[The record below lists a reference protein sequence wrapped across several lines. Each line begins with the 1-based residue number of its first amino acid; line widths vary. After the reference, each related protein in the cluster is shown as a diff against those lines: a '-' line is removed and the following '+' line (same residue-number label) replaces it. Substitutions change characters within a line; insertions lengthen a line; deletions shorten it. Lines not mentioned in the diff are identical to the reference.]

1 MLGKVATVAA
11 NTALLLGS
19 ANQYR
24 QWKRAANHIADA
36 QLSVLLRIL
45 ERNADT
51 SFGREHGFQDI
62 TSVAEYQRAAPL
74 SSYEDCETDIARM
87 AGGESN
93 VLTGEPVILFE
104 PTSGSTS
111 ASKLIPYTKS
121 LKLEFQRGIGPWL
134 YTAFTTWPSL
144 LTGKQYWSITPIDE
158 DKPFTDGGIPI
169 GFEED
174 SEYFGALKKKFIQ
187 TVMAV
192 PPAVRR
198 IQDRETFR
206 YLTLLYLL
214 QCRDLSLIS
223 VWNPTFLLLLLEG
236 LPRHAP
242 SLISDIAEGTLTPPN
257 AIATDLKDEI
267 VSSLRQDP
275 GRARELE
282 SLLGACNNDPLW
294 RDSKVRALH
303 EAIWPKLALISCW
316 ADGHSAEYAAALAG
330 FFPNT
335 PIQPKG
341 LLATEGFVSFP
352 LGRKAGAALALTSHF
367 FEFVEADS
375 GGDTTEVRLAQE
387 LELGQIYSVVI
398 TTGGGL
404 YRYRLHDLVEVTGFE
419 GDCPMVR
426 FVGKEDAVVDLFGE
440 KLNESHVRCVAAE
453 QFASHGPPPA
463 FWVIAPEKDGDYSGH
478 YTLFAQWR
486 QSYEDGASTE
496 NLLKKLVAGLEKGL
510 QENYHYRYCREL
522 GQLNQLRGFLIPA
535 ESGNA
540 GARFLEAC
548 SSLGQRLGDVKPVA
562 LHGHRGLSGVFPGKY
577 VGI

>member
-1 MLGKVATVAA
+1 MFGKVATVAA

-45 ERNADT
+45 AKNAET
-51 SFGREHGFQDI
+51 LFGREHGFQDI
-62 TSVAEYQRAAPL
+62 KSVAKYQRAAPL
-74 SSYEDCETDIARM
+74 SSYGDCEPNIARM

-93 VLTGEPVILFE
+93 VLTNEPVILFE

-111 ASKLIPYTKS
+111 ASKFIPYTKS

-134 YTAFTTWPSL
+134 YTTFTTWPGL
-144 LTGKQYWSITPIDE
+144 LTGKQYWSITPIDQG
-158 DKPFTDGGIPI
+158 KPFTDGGIPI

-174 SEYFGALKKKFIQ
+174 SEYFGDLKRKIIQ

-192 PPAVRR
+192 PPAARR

-206 YLTLLYLL
+206 YVTLLYLL

-223 VWNPTFLLLLLEG
+223 VWNPAFLLLLLEG
-236 LPRHAP
+236 LRRHAP
-242 SLISDIAEGTLTPPN
+242 ALISDIAEGVLTPPN
-257 AIATDLKDEI
+257 AIEPDIKQEI
-267 VSSLRQDP
+267 VSCLNRDP
-275 GRARELE
+275 GRARALE
-282 SLLGACNNDPLW
+282 SALGACNNDPLW
-294 RDSKVRALH
+294 RDSKGRAMH
-303 EAIWPKLALISCW
+303 EAIWPKLGLISCW
-316 ADGHSAEYAAALAG
+316 ADGHAAEYAAALQE

-352 LGRKAGAALALTSHF
+352 LGRRTGAALALTSHF

-375 GGDTTEVRLAQE
+375 SVETTVVRLAHE
-387 LELGQIYSVVI
+387 LKLGQIYSVVI

-419 GDCPMVR
+419 GDCPLVR

-440 KLNESHVRCVAAE
+440 KLNESHVRRVAAE
-453 QFASHGPPPA
+453 QFASNGPLPA
-463 FWVIAPEKDGDYSGH
+463 FWVIAPEKDGNYSAH
-478 YTLFAQWR
+478 YTLFAQWQ
-486 QSYEDGASTE
+486 QSNEDGASTE
-496 NLLKKLVAGLEKGL
+496 NLLKKLVAGLEKRL

-522 GQLNQLRGFLIPA
+522 GQLNQLRRFLIPA

-540 GARFLEAC
+540 NTRFLEAC
-548 SSLGQRLGDVKPVA
+548 S
-562 LHGHRGLSGVFPGKY
+562 
-577 VGI
+577 